1 MWYIVA
7 LIMFLNGEQK
17 VKFHEQLRF
26 STIEECNSFYIDYET
41 TLYEGL
47 KRKFPAID
55 TASISCMNPTE
66 IMQLEEMIKGKKS
79 T

>member
-7 LIMFLNGEQK
+7 LITFLNGEQG

-26 STIEECNSFYIDYET
+26 ATIEECNTFYVDYET

-47 KRKFPAID
+47 KRKFPATD

-66 IMQLEEMIKGKKS
+66 IMQLEKMIKGKKS